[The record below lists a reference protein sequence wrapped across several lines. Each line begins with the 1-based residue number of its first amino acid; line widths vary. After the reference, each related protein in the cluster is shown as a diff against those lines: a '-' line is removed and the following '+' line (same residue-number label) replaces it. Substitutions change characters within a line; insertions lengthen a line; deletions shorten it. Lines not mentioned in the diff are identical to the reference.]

1 MKGKIYNEETGKW
14 ISGGAAQLHTI
25 KKAGG
30 WNNFIG
36 DIVTETAKATVRE
49 AFRELDSRGMDSRE
63 IKNSKPRF
71 KRVK

>member
-1 MKGKIYNEETGKW
+1 MKGKVYNKETGNW

-36 DIVTETAKATVRE
+36 EIATEVAEATAKATVQE
-49 AFRELDSRGMDSRE
+49 VFKEIDSRE
-63 IKNSKPRF
+63 VRNSKTRL

>member
-25 KKAGG
+25 KKNGG
-30 WNNFIG
+30 WNNFISE
-36 DIVTETAKATVRE
+36 IATVAATVAAKVAVKE
-49 AFRELDSRGMDSRE
+49 MVSRE
-63 IKNSKPRF
+63 VKNSKPRL